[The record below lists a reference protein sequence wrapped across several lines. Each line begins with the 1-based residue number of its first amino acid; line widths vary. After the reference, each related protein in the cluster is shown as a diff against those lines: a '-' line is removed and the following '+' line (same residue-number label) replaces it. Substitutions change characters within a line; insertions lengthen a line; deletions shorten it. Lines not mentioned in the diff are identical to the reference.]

1 MSGLP
6 RVILDTSVINAL
18 EDGGQQYEPLMRGL
32 VCGYEIILPATSADE
47 IVSTKKVRR
56 REALLSRFVR
66 LLTVAK
72 CIMPPHEIVRA
83 LITEHVSN
91 PLFDWTDVDVRAPEY
106 EVAIPARDFDESI
119 CAENRIQQFES
130 QTYWEKTWKKSRPDF
145 DKVFDAVLRASLRV
159 ITIMLSSS
167 LRRMAFSGASGSGC
181 IERCRGNNSQT
192 WRLGP
197 LLRYAHLS
205 ALCYGLVM
213 AAYNGS
219 IRPLD
224 GGPKAPGRIDL
235 LMAAYLPYCS
245 RFVTADWPQ
254 RRDLAEVAAQARIGC
269 TVLAFEEFDR
279 SFSATV

>member
-32 VCGYEIILPATSADE
+32 ECGYEIILPATSADE

-83 LITEHVSN
+83 LVTEHVSN

-119 CAENRIQQFES
+119 CAENRIQQI
-130 QTYWEKTWKKSRPDF
+130 
-145 DKVFDAVLRASLRV
+145 RV
-159 ITIMLSSS
+159 S
-167 LRRMAFSGASGSGC
+167 
-181 IERCRGNNSQT
+181 
-192 WRLGP
+192 
-197 LLRYAHLS
+197 
-205 ALCYGLVM
+205 
-213 AAYNGS
+213 
-219 IRPLD
+219 
-224 GGPKAPGRIDL
+224 DL
-235 LMAAYLPYCS
+235 LGKNVEEIAARFRQGFCMQSFEPPFELS
-245 RFVTADWPQ
+245 R
-254 RRDLAEVAAQARIGC
+254 LC
-269 TVLAFEEFDR
+269 
-279 SFSATV
+279 

>member
-32 VCGYEIILPATSADE
+32 ECGYEIILPATSADE

-119 CAENRIQQFES
+119 CAENRIQQI
-130 QTYWEKTWKKSRPDF
+130 
-145 DKVFDAVLRASLRV
+145 RV
-159 ITIMLSSS
+159 S
-167 LRRMAFSGASGSGC
+167 
-181 IERCRGNNSQT
+181 
-192 WRLGP
+192 
-197 LLRYAHLS
+197 
-205 ALCYGLVM
+205 
-213 AAYNGS
+213 
-219 IRPLD
+219 
-224 GGPKAPGRIDL
+224 DL
-235 LMAAYLPYCS
+235 LGKNVEEIAA
-245 RFVTADWPQ
+245 RFRQ
-254 RRDLAEVAAQARIGC
+254 G
-269 TVLAFEEFDR
+269 F
-279 SFSATV
+279 